1 MQDGSGEQPT
11 LADIL
16 RVLRMQACAMTRQTE
31 AVDSFNTQM
40 GQRLD
45 AQGKQIN
52 EGLGRALRERQRV
65 EKDTKE
71 YTDNQLERVK
81 SEVKEE
87 MGQLAIDLKTHISKT
102 LGRGVGGYQSM
113 GEAATGLVKEEPCS
127 ASEWVSSDSGGEQ
140 VLGAQSYGVL
150 RQGPSAR
157 ATPRSAAP
165 TPPSTPSPPSSPS
178 HKAQGSRRRCR
189 RGEGARKRPQE
200 FDGTVSWE
208 AYRAQFELL
217 AKAWGWS
224 RYERAVQLVGAL
236 KGSALEVLNQLPA
249 GKQTS
254 YSSVL
259 AVLERRYGHQH
270 QSEVFRA
277 RFRARLRNPGESLPH
292 LAQDLEQLVRRA
304 YPGASEDMITLLLR
318 DQFVDAVNHPQ
329 IKIYIQQAHVEDLQ
343 QALARGLEMESFLR
357 TSQEVE
363 GPTHRPRT
371 MFRARKGHVQSPQL
385 ALYRPQEFSPATV
398 SAVGRKVTGRRNAL
412 GRGAK
417 ASHLEGV
424 TAAGTSTS
432 RAAGIVGRL
441 TALASAHKTG
451 TLPAGRPQET
461 LSGWERGPNPSQSTR
476 GPTPSKV
483 PLYGRQD
490 RAATKQQLCGV
501 TGHCTKLRGPV
512 QARIEVGEAKEELP
526 VYVAD
531 LDENLLGLDFLQQS
545 KAVLDLGSM
554 TMRAK
559 GGEVTLQG
567 RGQGHYSWEDGTGT
581 DVLTPEPCGSEDDEE
596 RVFWPE
602 EEDAGDMGLVPL
614 TSLEP
619 SEQAAA
625 EEPTSI
631 PVDVGGSEVQAT
643 GLGGAR
649 PKRPRRYSLL
659 SVECIGDALEALHEE
674 QSLWGLKGLLA

>member
-45 AQGKQIN
+45 AQAKQIN

-65 EKDTKE
+65 EKDTKD

-371 MFRARKGHVQSPQL
+371 MFRARKGHVQSPPASPISSPGVFPGNCFRCGQKGHWKKECPRQRRQSVSPRGGNSGRYQYKPCCWDCGQ
-385 ALYRPQEFSPATV
+385 AHRTSECPQNGY
-398 SAVGRKVTGRRNAL
+398 SASG
-412 GRGAK
+412 
-417 ASHLEGV
+417 
-424 TAAGTSTS
+424 TAAGNSVWLG
-432 RAAGIVGRL
+432 AGAQPQPINQ
-441 TALASAHKTG
+441 
-451 TLPAGRPQET
+451 RPH
-461 LSGWERGPNPSQSTR
+461 
-476 GPTPSKV
+476 SK
-483 PLYGRQD
+483 
-490 RAATKQQLCGV
+490 
-501 TGHCTKLRGPV
+501 
-512 QARIEVGEAKEELP
+512 
-526 VYVAD
+526 
-531 LDENLLGLDFLQQS
+531 
-545 KAVLDLGSM
+545 
-554 TMRAK
+554 
-559 GGEVTLQG
+559 
-567 RGQGHYSWEDGTGT
+567 
-581 DVLTPEPCGSEDDEE
+581 
-596 RVFWPE
+596 
-602 EEDAGDMGLVPL
+602 
-614 TSLEP
+614 
-619 SEQAAA
+619 
-625 EEPTSI
+625 
-631 PVDVGGSEVQAT
+631 
-643 GLGGAR
+643 
-649 PKRPRRYSLL
+649 
-659 SVECIGDALEALHEE
+659 
-674 QSLWGLKGLLA
+674 